1 MSFLCW
7 NCWGLE
13 ILQTIHELGDLIGS
27 QDPTN
32 VFIAKTL
39 LEEARL
45 PGVLKKL
52 NFKNSPCV
60 SRENQGG
67 GLVLLWN
74 SKLDVCVEMSTLNH
88 IDAIINKGKAD
99 AWGFT
104 WCYRAPK
111 KHNHFESWNLLRSL
125 RLRLFWLQTD
135 SENAFPKKWMF
146 GCYWKFGQTENVF
159 NLTIK

>member
-52 NFKNSPCV
+52 NFKISHCV

-67 GLVLLWN
+67 GLVLIWN

-99 AWGFT
+99 VWGFT
-104 WCYRAPK
+104 
-111 KHNHFESWNLLRSL
+111 
-125 RLRLFWLQTD
+125 
-135 SENAFPKKWMF
+135 
-146 GCYWKFGQTENVF
+146 
-159 NLTIK
+159 